1 VEGEKSTEEALD
13 TMLYTLEDYFID
25 FQSRIHPR
33 PFLRL
38 MGMCYDQM
46 ICLYTQRFIVCCTKP
61 YNKHRVPYGTK
72 QFSEKA
78 RRMVYRRFKNG
89 LQDISN
95 FFEDAAVDMIGE
107 GYFFGSA
114 KSFHAQMKMINYIS
128 DVISDAPLSSLHGEV
143 MLPMLTSYSSQPA
156 SIPHVLVL
164 TGQLLLFRCFQAE
177 ASMWK
182 AAYPDQARKHSYPY
196 TRYVQ

>member
-1 VEGEKSTEEALD
+1 
-13 TMLYTLEDYFID
+13 M
-25 FQSRIHPR
+25 R
-33 PFLRL
+33 
-38 MGMCYDQM
+38 
-46 ICLYTQRFIVCCTKP
+46 
-61 YNKHRVPYGTK
+61 
-72 QFSEKA
+72 
-78 RRMVYRRFKNG
+78 
-89 LQDISN
+89 DISN

-128 DVISDAPLSSLHGEV
+128 DVLSDAPLSSLHGEV

-156 SIPHVLVL
+156 SIPHLLVL

-196 TRYVQ
+196 TRYVQSVCMVHVGGTRAVTWSIDHQSIPIQVWMSTELIRTNLFLVF